1 MNRAKIW
8 GFTLLVL
15 AAGAVNV
22 YLVTQRAADQAM
34 DHVGASLRAGVT
46 HFEAATKLL
55 ARQVN
60 DVAVL
65 AARDPELVAALADAA
80 AEEKAPQRAARRGA
94 TALASEPVDV
104 VAEAEKALRAAAQA
118 LDVDLSK
125 PPLFAI
131 ASETAVSFRIGE
143 KVLSGKEPVVQAVLE
158 GVGSGRYAR
167 LDESDYYVVGVQVI
181 RGATLAF
188 GLPLDPRLPERLKA
202 ATGADLTVLSGAKA
216 SSTLALPEQ
225 QAVVAVAKKGAGA
238 AIDGG
243 HLAPVR
249 LPLGLSFPAVPLLFA
264 RVPAFRARALPLP
277 GIEGPAAIVSV
288 PARPWIEGTALYQQ
302 VALLALAILFLAGLA
317 LGLVPERVVTA
328 HVPRELA
335 SVADRIARGD
345 FEARVPR
352 MSGTFGTLAAALNRA
367 AEAARTGRAA
377 PSPSLPPTG
386 VAIPPSTPAN
396 TLDVPLLAVPPAD
409 PFPGSG
415 LFEDSFGPATPFTLS
430 TTPLNGTGPSQP
442 TPLPLVP
449 PAAPRTGT
457 ARFEAA
463 EPLAAQTPLR
473 MVTPPPAPAPNP
485 APPPAQAAPP
495 EPDEAGW
502 QGVYQEFLK
511 VREECGESLEG
522 LTWER
527 FRQKLRKNRDSL
539 VQKYACRT
547 VRFQVYVKEGKAAL
561 KATPV
566 R

>member
-15 AAGAVNV
+15 AAGAINV
-22 YLVTQRAADQAM
+22 YLVTQRAVDQAM
-34 DHVGASLRAGVT
+34 DHVGSSLRAGVT
-46 HFEAATKLL
+46 QFEAGTRLL

-80 AEEKAPQRAARRGA
+80 TESKAPQKTVRRGSVA
-94 TALASEPVDV
+94 PPSEPVDV
-104 VAEAEKALRAAAQA
+104 VSEAEKALRGAAQA
-118 LDVDLSK
+118 LDVDASK
-125 PPLFAI
+125 APFLAL
-131 ASETAVSFRIGE
+131 ASETAVSFRVGD
-143 KVLSGKEPVVQAVLE
+143 KPLSGKEAVVQAVL
-158 GVGSGRYAR
+158 GAPGGGRYAR
-167 LDESDYYVVGVQVI
+167 IDDALYYVVAVPVT

-188 GLPLDPRLPERLKA
+188 GLPLESRLPERLKV
-202 ATGADLTVLSGAKA
+202 ATGADLTILSGAKA
-216 SSTLALPEQ
+216 PSTLPVADV
-225 QAVVAVAKKGAGA
+225 QAVILTAKKGAGA
-238 AIDGG
+238 AVDGG
-243 HLAPVR
+243 RLGPVR
-249 LPLGLSFPAVPLLFA
+249 LPLSLSLPAVPLLFA
-264 RVPAFRARALPLP
+264 KVPAFRARALPLT
-277 GIEGPAAIVSV
+277 GIEGPAAVVSV
-288 PARPWIEGTALYQQ
+288 ATRTWLEPVALYQQ
-302 VALLALAILFLAGLA
+302 LSLLALGVLFLTGLA
-317 LGLVPERVVTA
+317 LGLLPERIVTA

-352 MSGTFGTLAAALNRA
+352 MSGTFGILASALNRA
-367 AEAARTGRAA
+367 ADAARMARVA
-377 PSPSLPPTG
+377 PSVSLPPTG
-386 VAIPPSTPAN
+386 VAIPPSAPAN
-396 TLDVPLLAVPPAD
+396 TLDVPLLAVPPQE

-415 LFEDSFGPATPFTLS
+415 LFDEPFGAAAAPAPS
-430 TTPLNGTGPSQP
+430 NAPLNGTVPSQP
-442 TPLPLVP
+442 TPLPFPP
-449 PAAPRTGT
+449 PAPQRTGT

-473 MVTPPPAPAPNP
+473 VATPPPAPAP
-485 APPPAQAAPP
+485 APP
-495 EPDEAGW
+495 EAEEAGW
-502 QGVYQEFLK
+502 QGVYQDFLK

-522 LTWER
+522 LTWDR

>member
-1 MNRAKIW
+1 MSRAKIW
-8 GFTLLVL
+8 GLTLLVL
-15 AAGAVNV
+15 AAGAASL

-34 DHVGASLRAGVT
+34 DHVGLSLRAGVT
-46 HFEAATKLL
+46 QFEAGTRLL

-65 AARDPELVAALADAA
+65 AARDPELVAAIADAA
-80 AEEKAPQRAARRGA
+80 AESKAPKAARRVA
-94 TALASEPVDV
+94 TGLASEPVDV

-118 LDVDLSK
+118 LDVDVAK
-125 PPLFAI
+125 APLFAI
-131 ASETAVSFRIGE
+131 ASESAVSFRLGD
-143 KVLSGKEPVVQAVLE
+143 KVLSGKEPIVQTVLE
-158 GVGSGRYAR
+158 GTGSGRFAR
-167 LDESDYYVVGVQVI
+167 LDDSPYYVVAVQVI

-188 GLPLDPRLPERLKA
+188 GLPIDGRWPERLKA
-202 ATGADLTVLSGAKA
+202 ATGADLTILSGPR
-216 SSTLALPEQ
+216 SPSTLTVIDQ
-225 QAVVAVAKKGAGA
+225 QAVVAVARKGAGA

-243 HLAPVR
+243 RLAPVR
-249 LPLGLSFPAVPLLFA
+249 LPLGLSLPAVPLLFA
-264 RVPAFRARALPLP
+264 RVPAFRARALPLA
-277 GIEGPAAIVSV
+277 GIEGPAAVVSV
-288 PARPWIEGTALYQQ
+288 STRPWVEWVGLYQQ
-302 VALLALAILFLAGLA
+302 LSILALAVLFFTGLA
-317 LGLVPERVVTA
+317 LGLLPERVVTA

-367 AEAARTGRAA
+367 AEAARMARVA
-377 PSPSLPPTG
+377 PSGSLPPTG
-386 VAIPPSTPAN
+386 VAIPTPSQAN
-396 TLDVPLLAVPPAD
+396 TLDVPLLAVPPAE

-415 LFEDSFGPATPFTLS
+415 LFEDSFGPATPLAAS
-430 TTPLNGTGPSQP
+430 ITPLNGTGPAQP
-442 TPLPLVP
+442 TPLPFVP
-449 PAAPRTGT
+449 SAPPPRTGT

-463 EPLAAQTPLR
+463 EPLAPQTPLR
-473 MVTPPPAPAPNP
+473 VATPPPA
-485 APPPAQAAPP
+485 APPPAAAPQAMP

-527 FRQKLRKNRDSL
+527 FRHKLRKNRDSL